1 MFGLL
6 AFAEYPFAQ
15 LPNSGPITI
24 VASVTETLSATDSYI
39 GLDNHGYL
47 TESLTTSDAYSAG
60 IVYSKSITESV
71 SASDIYQSPTSEVA
85 NLFGFTA
92 FAEAPF
98 AGLTPVP
105 SRNNYADLIES
116 LTATDSISALVQYG
130 VLISESVTAT
140 DTVEQTPS
148 NIEQVVESVTA
159 LDSVSTLASFT
170 VTLTESVAALDSV
183 DSLAYLLA
191 ALTESAVATDVYTYL
206 SAVSADLT
214 ETVSSS
220 ESSDAT
226 VGPNISTVIETVTAT
241 DEYTP
246 AGSTYNVSLSGDVS
260 AQDVYIGGGSNSVDV
275 LEVVY
280 ANGTFTSRFLWEVID
295 DTQTAN
301 WGNIS
306 TIQNANWGAVDTV
319 QTSNWTPINTT
330 G

>member
-1 MFGLL
+1 MFGLI

-15 LPNSGPITI
+15 LPNSGPVTI

-39 GLDNHGYL
+39 GLDNHGYI

-71 SASDIYQSPTSEVA
+71 SASDIYQSPAIEVA

-105 SRNNYADLIES
+105 SRNTYANLIES

-130 VLISESVTAT
+130 VLVSESVTAT
-140 DTVEQTPS
+140 DNVEQTPS

-159 LDSVSTLASFT
+159 LDSVSTLASFA

-206 SAVSADLT
+206 SDISADLT
-214 ETVSSS
+214 
-220 ESSDAT
+220 
-226 VGPNISTVIETVTAT
+226 ETVTAT

-260 AQDVYIGGGSNSVDV
+260 AQDVYIGGGSTSVDI

-295 DTQTAN
+295 DTQAAN
-301 WGNIS
+301 WGSIS
-306 TIQNANWGAVDTV
+306 TIQTPAWSIINNN
-319 QTSNWTPINTT
+319 QTSTWTPITT
-330 G
+330 S